1 MSSSGPPFYQDPPL
15 GHSLALMGWG
25 LVAVFVASLLPALLG
40 ASPLSPDGMLGL
52 SQGLVDQGPLA
63 LLGLALIHLSAYL
76 NPADRMVER
85 RYRLAAQLALPAAL
99 GFLLL
104 IPLRTMLL
112 WPSIQGPASQ
122 QARPD
127 QRSSRELAVIR
138 TLLAQNIQAPERRRM
153 LLERVTGLR
162 QSVGLP
168 PPAEAIEALIAEP
181 SDAVRSSLN
190 QQLEEIESRNN
201 LNNERATAAAAG
213 RPSGLSAFS
222 ALLRTLLTSLALAIG
237 FLAGSRWRDED
248 LSPLLIWQ
256 LNREMHHPSRSK
268 APRPGSR
275 QAAKQFISQ
284 LSEEDQPT
292 S

>member
-104 IPLRTMLL
+104 IPLRAVLL

-122 QARPD
+122 ASPD

-138 TLLAQNIQAPERRRM
+138 TLVAQNIQTPERRRM
-153 LLERVTGLR
+153 LLDRVTGLR
-162 QSVGLP
+162 QSVGL

-201 LNNERATAAAAG
+201 LNNERSTAAAAG
-213 RPSGLSAFS
+213 RPSGLSAFT

-237 FLAGSRWRDED
+237 FLAGSRRRDED

-256 LNREMHHPSRSK
+256 LNREMHHSNRSK

-284 LSEEDQPT
+284 LSEEERPT

>member
-1 MSSSGPPFYQDPPL
+1 MRSSGPPSYQDPPL

-40 ASPLSPDGMLGL
+40 ASALSPDGMLGL

-104 IPLRTMLL
+104 IPLRAVLL

-122 QARPD
+122 ASPD

-138 TLLAQNIQAPERRRM
+138 TLVAQNIQTPERRRM
-153 LLERVTGLR
+153 LLDRVTGLR
-162 QSVGLP
+162 QSVGL

-190 QQLEEIESRNN
+190 QQLEEIETRNS

-213 RPSGLSAFS
+213 RPSRLSTFS

-256 LNREMHHPSRSK
+256 LNREMHHSNRSK

-284 LSEEDQPT
+284 LSEEERPT

>member
-1 MSSSGPPFYQDPPL
+1 MSSSRPPSYQDPPL

-122 QARPD
+122 ASPD
-127 QRSSRELAVIR
+127 QRSSREAAVIR
-138 TLLAQNIQAPERRRM
+138 TLLTQNIQTPERRRM
-153 LLERVTGLR
+153 LLERVTDLR
-162 QSVGLP
+162 QSVGL

-190 QQLEEIESRNN
+190 QQLEEIETRNN

-213 RPSGLSAFS
+213 RPSRLSAFS

-237 FLAGSRWRDED
+237 FLAGSRRRDED

-256 LNREMHHPSRSK
+256 LNREMHHSNRSK

-284 LSEEDQPT
+284 LSDEERPT

>member
-1 MSSSGPPFYQDPPL
+1 
-15 GHSLALMGWG
+15 
-25 LVAVFVASLLPALLG
+25 
-40 ASPLSPDGMLGL
+40 
-52 SQGLVDQGPLA
+52 
-63 LLGLALIHLSAYL
+63 
-76 NPADRMVER
+76 
-85 RYRLAAQLALPAAL
+85 
-99 GFLLL
+99 
-104 IPLRTMLL
+104 
-112 WPSIQGPASQ
+112 
-122 QARPD
+122 
-127 QRSSRELAVIR
+127 VIR
-138 TLLAQNIQAPERRRM
+138 TLLAQNIQSPERRRM

-190 QQLEEIESRNN
+190 QQLEEIESRNS

-237 FLAGSRWRDED
+237 WRDED

-284 LSEEDQPT
+284 LSEEDRPT

>member
-1 MSSSGPPFYQDPPL
+1 MRSSGPPSYQDPPL

-76 NPADRMVER
+76 NPADRMVAR

-104 IPLRTMLL
+104 IPLRAVLL

-122 QARPD
+122 ASPD

-138 TLLAQNIQAPERRRM
+138 TLLAQNIQTPERRRM

-168 PPAEAIEALIAEP
+168 PAEAIEALIAEP
-181 SDAVRSSLN
+181 SDTVRSSLN
-190 QQLEEIESRNN
+190 QQLEEIETRNN
-201 LNNERATAAAAG
+201 LNIERATAAAAG
-213 RPSGLSAFS
+213 RPSRLSAFS

-284 LSEEDQPT
+284 LSEEDQPGT
-292 S
+292 

>member
-1 MSSSGPPFYQDPPL
+1 M
-15 GHSLALMGWG
+15 
-25 LVAVFVASLLPALLG
+25 FVASLLPALLG

-122 QARPD
+122 QASPD

-138 TLLAQNIQAPERRRM
+138 TLLAQNIQPPERRRM

-162 QSVGLP
+162 QSVGL

-190 QQLEEIESRNN
+190 QQLEEIENRNS
-201 LNNERATAAAAG
+201 LNQQRLTAAAAG
-213 RPSGLSAFS
+213 PPSGLNAFT
-222 ALLRTLLTSLALAIG
+222 ALLRTVLTSLALAIG

-275 QAAKQFISQ
+275 QAVKQFISQ
-284 LSEEDQPT
+284 LSEEDRPGT
-292 S
+292 

>member
-1 MSSSGPPFYQDPPL
+1 
-15 GHSLALMGWG
+15 MGWG